1 MPMYEYTARNAANGQ
16 IQKGQLDVPSQSE
29 VSNYLRKNRLLLVSV
44 REAPKQIKL
53 SLPGAQRIKT
63 RDVVIFTRQFAT
75 MINAGLPL
83 VQSLTILA
91 QQTENKALAEITR
104 SVVYDVESGN
114 TLADAFSKHP
124 RAFSDLY
131 VNMVAAGEAGGILDT
146 ILLRLATFLE
156 KSDALM
162 RKVKGAL
169 VYPGVI
175 MSVAAIAI
183 AVLLIFVI
191 PVFQNLFASVNL
203 DLPLPTRIV
212 IGLSDILI
220 GYWWA
225 VLGTVG
231 AIVFAIRRYYG
242 TSGGRKTIDS
252 LLLRAPV
259 LGDLLRKSAVSRF
272 TRTLGTLISSGVSI
286 LEGLEITAK
295 TAGNM
300 VIHDA
305 VMASRHSIAGGDTI
319 AAPLEKSKVFPPM
332 VISMIAVGE
341 QTGGLDEMLTKIAD
355 FYDEEVDVAVGA
367 LLSLMEPMMIVVLGV
382 VVGGMVV
389 AMYLPIFDMMNAV
402 Q

>member
-1 MPMYEYTARNAANGQ
+1 MPMFEYTARNQATGQ
-16 IQKGQLDVPSQSE
+16 IMKGQLDVASKDDVLKHIKQNKMIM
-29 VSNYLRKNRLLLVSV
+29 VSI

-53 SLPGAQRIKT
+53 GVKKGIKT

-75 MINAGLPL
+75 MINSGLPL
-83 VQSLTILA
+83 VQSLDILA
-91 QQTENKALAEITR
+91 KQTENPALAEVTR
-104 SVVYDVESGN
+104 AVVYDVESGH
-114 TLADAFSKHP
+114 TLADAFRKHP
-124 RAFSDLY
+124 KAFTDLY

-156 KSDALM
+156 KTDALI
-162 RKVKGAL
+162 RKVKGAM

-175 MSVAAIAI
+175 ITVAVVAI

-191 PVFQNLFASVNL
+191 PTFQAMFASVNL
-203 DLPLPTRIV
+203 ELPLPTRIV
-212 IGLSDILI
+212 IGMSDFLI
-220 GYWWA
+220 SYWWA
-225 VLGTVG
+225 IILVIIG
-231 AIVFAIRRYYG
+231 AVFAIRSYYA
-242 TSGGRKTIDS
+242 TPDGRKRIDQG
-252 LLLRAPV
+252 LLQAPV

-286 LEGLEITAK
+286 LDGLEITAK
-295 TAGNM
+295 TAGNR

-305 VMASRHSIAGGDTI
+305 VMESRQSIAGGETI

-341 QTGGLDEMLTKIAD
+341 QTGGLDEMLSKIAD
-355 FYDEEVDVAVGA
+355 FYDEEVDVAVSA
-367 LLSLMEPMMIVVLGV
+367 LLSLMEPIMIVVLGV

-389 AMYLPIFDMMNAV
+389 AMYLPIFDMVNAV